1 MTPSAPGQR
10 CRVIG
15 GRATANGEGKSPN
28 FGKVVTTVSL
38 HPERAGVEQER
49 VWHCKSNSVL
59 TTYYGAGTEADFLEC
74 WLEVL
79 PPDPLLGVKRHHQ
92 KELEHD

>member
-1 MTPSAPGQR
+1 MTPTKPGQH

-15 GRATANGEGKSPN
+15 GRATANGEGQSPN
-28 FGKVVTTVSL
+28 FGKIVTTVSL
-38 HPERAGVEQER
+38 HPERAGIEQEP
-49 VWHCKSNSVL
+49 VWHCKSGDVL

-79 PPDPLLGVKRHHQ
+79 PPDPLLGLEEKQ
-92 KELEHD
+92 SKELET